1 MATAEPDWQPVLR
14 GTSIHLRPLRADDFD
29 ALHQS
34 ASDPLIWA
42 QHSVPDRH
50 ERDVFRRFFDGA
62 LACGGG
68 LVALDAG
75 TGRLIGSSRYYDW
88 NPVDRSVVIG
98 YSFLE
103 RAQWGTGANRQM
115 KSLMIEHAFRWA
127 ETVLFHVSPGNV
139 RSQRAL
145 EKIGA
150 QLLERTE
157 VLVGGVMSPRHIFA
171 IRRSS

>member
-1 MATAEPDWQPVLR
+1 MSSTQPDWQPILR
-14 GTSIHLRPLRADDFD
+14 GTSLHLRPIHGGDFEP
-29 ALHQS
+29 LHQA

-42 QHSVPDRH
+42 QHSEPNRH

-68 LVALDAG
+68 LVALDAA

-103 RAQWGTGANRQM
+103 RARWGTGANREM
-115 KSLMIEHAFRWA
+115 KSLMLGHAFQWA
-127 ETVLFHVSPGNV
+127 DTAWFHVSPGNI

-145 EKIGA
+145 ERIGA
-150 QLLERTE
+150 RLDRSEQ
-157 VLVGGVMSPRHIFA
+157 VPVGGVLSPRLIYA
-171 IRRSS
+171 VRREP

>member
-1 MATAEPDWQPVLR
+1 MTQAKPDWQPVLR
-14 GTSIHLRPLRADDFD
+14 GPAIHLRPIRADDFD
-29 ALHQS
+29 ALHQA

-42 QHSVPDRH
+42 QHSEPNRH

-68 LVALDAG
+68 LVALDAT
-75 TGRLIGSSRYYDW
+75 TGRVIGSSRYYDW

-103 RAQWGTGANRQM
+103 RAQWGTGANREM
-115 KSLMIEHAFRWA
+115 KSLMLAHAFQWA
-127 ETVLFHVSPGNV
+127 GIAWFHVSPGNI

-145 EKIGA
+145 ERIGA
-150 QLLERTE
+150 QLDRSEQ
-157 VLVGGVMSPRHIFA
+157 VPVGGVLSPRLIYA
-171 IRRSS
+171 LRRSS